1 MPHPL
6 ARATA
11 NQTQRGRLDAPYDAM
26 HGLVLTNKWVLV
38 RTALQLAIRLHDGQR
53 RRSGEPYIHHP
64 LRVALKL
71 WAIGIRE
78 EYILAAALLHD
89 VLEDCVVNFDKKTTS
104 QFYALDARVQT
115 IVQLLT
121 KNRTANNG
129 RYFERISISGE
140 ASLIKLADRADNLA
154 TMNGAFTQKRA
165 QKYVKETRR
174 YIMPLA
180 RKRLTESG
188 DFSSAFEALHH
199 EIQFLSRQA
208 EKDFRLGNDN
218 AQRKIFH
225 VCNRRDSTARNNG
238 ARHFPLAKPRTSA
251 SSTPYGS
258 PTAP

>member
-6 ARATA
+6 TRATA
-11 NQTQRGRLDAPYDAM
+11 NPKSGRLDGPYDAM
-26 HGLVLTNKWVLV
+26 HRLVLTNKWVLV
-38 RTALQLAIRLHDGQR
+38 RTALQLAITLHNGQM

-89 VLEDCVVNFDKKTTS
+89 VLEDCADKFDKKTTS
-104 QFYALDARVQT
+104 QFCALDTRLQT

-121 KNRTANNG
+121 KNQTANNG
-129 RYFERISISGE
+129 RYFERICINGE

-165 QKYVKETRR
+165 QKYVEETRR

-199 EIQFLSRQA
+199 EIQFLNRKA
-208 EKDFRLGNDN
+208 EKDFNPGNRN
-218 AQRKIFH
+218 IRPTI
-225 VCNRRDSTARNNG
+225 CNVPIKGKLVMAKSPWQNSGRALASRD
-238 ARHFPLAKPRTSA
+238 HLI
-251 SSTPYGS
+251 
-258 PTAP
+258 